1 MSWGGTHPPRSC
13 MKQGFKQASRVPCP
27 RACSSLSCLVL
38 CFVLFLF
45 FSAGLQLPDKR
56 RDHSDQLPPCPLRLL
71 PDPEQQSDSKNLRV
85 AHAMAL
91 PRQLLPLLAV
101 LVSAAACSV
110 AAAQPTTAEAA
121 PDNSPAGVG
130 IKVSF
135 RPSVAI
141 VVGIFT
147 MIFSLTFLLL
157 MYAKFCHSSSSPLP
171 TSIPTAAA
179 GNGAAAA
186 TAVTPQ
192 AGVPKPVIE
201 ALPYFRFATLRGA
214 RQGMECSVCL
224 ARFDDAD
231 HLRLLP
237 RCRHAFHL
245 ACVDRWLES
254 NASCPLCR
262 ARVDATDASLG
273 LKYPSSARIVFGAD
287 DAAGSG
293 RDLLDIFVERVPS
306 ARFAAGA
313 GSGPPKRAAAGEEAA
328 ESPELDRHRHRI
340 IVSDVVFKSRWSELN
355 SADLIALDTEMLRS
369 MSSGR
374 FSLPDSPEFIS
385 EAPAK
390 LSTAEEESLDGV
402 APAERKRLL
411 AGRGGRGGGRCSSSA
426 AVDAVAVPGAAAAR
440 MISSGVRSVSE
451 IVSLPRLRGAA
462 RERLSEEEN
471 RRWLPIARRTARRFA
486 GRARRGEEEE
496 DEPAG
501 AHVDVAAAHVRVE

>member
-1 MSWGGTHPPRSC
+1 
-13 MKQGFKQASRVPCP
+13 
-27 RACSSLSCLVL
+27 
-38 CFVLFLF
+38 
-45 FSAGLQLPDKR
+45 
-56 RDHSDQLPPCPLRLL
+56 
-71 PDPEQQSDSKNLRV
+71 
-85 AHAMAL
+85 MAL
-91 PRQLLPLLAV
+91 PLPRRLVLPLLAV
-101 LVSAAACSV
+101 VLSAAACS
-110 AAAQPTTAEAA
+110 AAAQTTTAEAA
-121 PDNSPAGVG
+121 PDSNSNTPGAG

-157 MYAKFCHSSSSPLP
+157 MYAKFCHSSSPLP
-171 TSIPTAAA
+171 AAISTAAA
-179 GNGAAAA
+179 AVGNDAAAA
-186 TAVTPQ
+186 AVAPAQ

-201 ALPYFRFATLRGA
+201 ALPFFRFATLRGA

-245 ACVDRWLES
+245 DCVDRWLES

-262 ARVDATDASLG
+262 ARVDDGDASLG
-273 LKYPSSARIVFGAD
+273 LKYPSSARIVFGGDGLSSGRFDGGDAD
-287 DAAGSG
+287 AGSG

-306 ARFAAGA
+306 ARFA
-313 GSGPPKRAAAGEEAA
+313 GPKQQADEEAA
-328 ESPELDRHRHRI
+328 SASPPELDRHKHRI

-374 FSLPDSPEFIS
+374 FSFPDYSPDYS
-385 EAPAK
+385 EAKPS
-390 LSTAEEESLDGV
+390 LSASEEADGAVPTNTADT
-402 APAERKRLL
+402 ERKRLL
-411 AGRGGRGGGRCSSSA
+411 VDGRSGGWRCSSSA
-426 AVDAVAVPGAAAAR
+426 AVDAAVPAAAR

-471 RRWLPIARRTARRFA
+471 RRWLPIARRTARWFA
-486 GRARRGEEEE
+486 GRARGEQEEG
-496 DEPAG
+496 DEPG
-501 AHVDVAAAHVRVE
+501 DAHVAVAAHV

>member
-1 MSWGGTHPPRSC
+1 
-13 MKQGFKQASRVPCP
+13 
-27 RACSSLSCLVL
+27 
-38 CFVLFLF
+38 
-45 FSAGLQLPDKR
+45 
-56 RDHSDQLPPCPLRLL
+56 
-71 PDPEQQSDSKNLRV
+71 
-85 AHAMAL
+85 MAL
-91 PRQLLPLLAV
+91 PRQLLPLFAV
-101 LVSAAACSV
+101 LVSAAACS
-110 AAAQPTTAEAA
+110 AAAQPATAEAA
-121 PDNSPAGVG
+121 PDSSPAGVG

-171 TSIPTAAA
+171 TAIPTAAA
-179 GNGAAAA
+179 ANGAAAA
-186 TAVTPQ
+186 AATAPPQ

-201 ALPYFRFATLRGA
+201 ALPFFRFATLRGA

-262 ARVDATDASLG
+262 ARVDAGDASLG

-287 DAAGSG
+287 DGLDDGVGSG

-306 ARFAAGA
+306 ARFAAG
-313 GSGPPKRAAAGEEAA
+313 PPKRAAAGEEEEAA
-328 ESPELDRHRHRI
+328 PELDRHRHRI

-385 EAPAK
+385 EAAK

-411 AGRGGRGGGRCSSSA
+411 AGGRGGGRCSSSA
-426 AVDAVAVPGAAAAR
+426 AVDAVVVPGAAAAR

-471 RRWLPIARRTARRFA
+471 RRWLPIARRTARWFA
-486 GRARRGEEEE
+486 GRTRRDEEE
-496 DEPAG
+496 DAG
-501 AHVDVAAAHVRVE
+501 AHVDVAAAHV

>member
-1 MSWGGTHPPRSC
+1 
-13 MKQGFKQASRVPCP
+13 
-27 RACSSLSCLVL
+27 
-38 CFVLFLF
+38 
-45 FSAGLQLPDKR
+45 
-56 RDHSDQLPPCPLRLL
+56 
-71 PDPEQQSDSKNLRV
+71 
-85 AHAMAL
+85 MAL

-101 LVSAAACSV
+101 LVFAAACSV
-110 AAAQPTTAEAA
+110 AAQPATAEAA
-121 PDNSPAGVG
+121 PESTPGAG

-157 MYAKFCHSSSSPLP
+157 MYAKFCHPSSTPLP
-171 TSIPTAAA
+171 AAIPIAPAPGNDAAA
-179 GNGAAAA
+179 P
-186 TAVTPQ
+186 PQ
-192 AGVPKPVIE
+192 GGVPKPVIE
-201 ALPYFRFATLRGA
+201 SLPFFRFATLRGA

-262 ARVDATDASLG
+262 ARVDADDASLG
-273 LKYPSSARIVFGAD
+273 LKYPSSARIVFGEDGLSSGRFDD
-287 DAAGSG
+287 DAASG

-306 ARFAAGA
+306 ARFAG
-313 GSGPPKRAAAGEEAA
+313 AAGPKQADEEAPA
-328 ESPELDRHRHRI
+328 RAPSPELDRHKHRI

-355 SADLIALDTEMLRS
+355 SAALIGLDTEMMRS

-374 FSLPDSPEFIS
+374 FSLPDSPEFN
-385 EAPAK
+385 EAK
-390 LSTAEEESLDGV
+390 LSTGATDEEVGGG
-402 APAERKRLL
+402 APSTRGETTERKRLL
-411 AGRGGRGGGRCSSSA
+411 VDGRGGGWCSRSA
-426 AVDAVAVPGAAAAR
+426 AVDAVPAAASAASR
-440 MISSGVRSVSE
+440 MISSGVRSMSE

-471 RRWLPIARRTARRFA
+471 RRWLPIARRTARWFA
-486 GRARRGEEEE
+486 GRARGEEEA
-496 DEPAG
+496 EPGAAG
-501 AHVDVAAAHVRVE
+501 VHVVAAHV

>member
-1 MSWGGTHPPRSC
+1 
-13 MKQGFKQASRVPCP
+13 
-27 RACSSLSCLVL
+27 
-38 CFVLFLF
+38 
-45 FSAGLQLPDKR
+45 
-56 RDHSDQLPPCPLRLL
+56 
-71 PDPEQQSDSKNLRV
+71 
-85 AHAMAL
+85 MAL

-101 LVSAAACSV
+101 LVSAAACS
-110 AAAQPTTAEAA
+110 AAAQPATAEAA
-121 PDNSPAGVG
+121 PDNTPAGVG

-157 MYAKFCHSSSSPLP
+157 MYAKFCHHSSSSSPLP

-179 GNGAAAA
+179 NGAAAA
-186 TAVTPQ
+186 AAAPLQ

-201 ALPYFRFATLRGA
+201 ALPFFRFATLRGA

-254 NASCPLCR
+254 NVSCPLCR
-262 ARVDATDASLG
+262 ARVDAADATLG
-273 LKYPSSARIVFGAD
+273 LKYPSSARIVFGGDGD
-287 DAAGSG
+287 DAAAGASG

-306 ARFAAGA
+306 ARFAGA
-313 GSGPPKRAAAGEEAA
+313 GPPKRAAADEEEAPP
-328 ESPELDRHRHRI
+328 SPELDRHRHRI

-355 SADLIALDTEMLRS
+355 SADLLALDTEMLRS
-369 MSSGR
+369 LSSGR
-374 FSLPDSPEFIS
+374 FSFPDSPPEFD
-385 EAPAK
+385 EAAK
-390 LSTAEEESLDGV
+390 LSTAEEEEAGGV
-402 APAERKRLL
+402 VPAERKRLL
-411 AGRGGRGGGRCSSSA
+411 AGGRGGGAGGRCSSSA
-426 AVDAVAVPGAAAAR
+426 AVDVAVPTAAR
-440 MISSGVRSVSE
+440 MISSGVRSMSE

-471 RRWLPIARRTARRFA
+471 RRWLPIARRTARWFA
-486 GRARRGEEEE
+486 GRARRDD
-496 DEPAG
+496 DEPAAG
-501 AHVDVAAAHVRVE
+501 AAGVHVDVAAGAHV

>member
-1 MSWGGTHPPRSC
+1 
-13 MKQGFKQASRVPCP
+13 
-27 RACSSLSCLVL
+27 
-38 CFVLFLF
+38 
-45 FSAGLQLPDKR
+45 
-56 RDHSDQLPPCPLRLL
+56 
-71 PDPEQQSDSKNLRV
+71 
-85 AHAMAL
+85 MAL

-101 LVSAAACSV
+101 LVSAAACS
-110 AAAQPTTAEAA
+110 AAAQPATAEAA
-121 PDNSPAGVG
+121 PDNTPAGVG

-135 RPSVAI
+135 RPRVAI

-157 MYAKFCHSSSSPLP
+157 MYAKFCHHSSSSSPLP

-179 GNGAAAA
+179 NGAAAA
-186 TAVTPQ
+186 AAAPLQ

-201 ALPYFRFATLRGA
+201 ALPFFRFATLRGA

-262 ARVDATDASLG
+262 ARVDAADATLG
-273 LKYPSSARIVFGAD
+273 LKYPSSARIVFGGDGD
-287 DAAGSG
+287 DAAAGASG

-306 ARFAAGA
+306 ARFAGA
-313 GSGPPKRAAAGEEAA
+313 GPPKRAAADEEEAPP
-328 ESPELDRHRHRI
+328 SPEPDRHRHRI

-369 MSSGR
+369 LSSGR
-374 FSLPDSPEFIS
+374 FSFPDSPPEFD
-385 EAPAK
+385 EAAK
-390 LSTAEEESLDGV
+390 LSTAEEEEAGGV
-402 APAERKRLL
+402 VPAERKRLL
-411 AGRGGRGGGRCSSSA
+411 AGGRGGGAGGRCSSSA
-426 AVDAVAVPGAAAAR
+426 AVDAAVPTAAR
-440 MISSGVRSVSE
+440 MISSGVRSMSE

-471 RRWLPIARRTARRFA
+471 RRWLPIARRTARWFA
-486 GRARRGEEEE
+486 GRARRDD
-496 DEPAG
+496 DEPAAG
-501 AHVDVAAAHVRVE
+501 AAGVHVDVAAGAHV

>member
-1 MSWGGTHPPRSC
+1 
-13 MKQGFKQASRVPCP
+13 
-27 RACSSLSCLVL
+27 
-38 CFVLFLF
+38 
-45 FSAGLQLPDKR
+45 
-56 RDHSDQLPPCPLRLL
+56 
-71 PDPEQQSDSKNLRV
+71 
-85 AHAMAL
+85 MAL
-91 PRQLLPLLAV
+91 PRQLLPLLAA
-101 LVSAAACSV
+101 LVSAAACS
-110 AAAQPTTAEAA
+110 AAAQPATAEAA
-121 PDNSPAGVG
+121 PDNTPAGVG

-157 MYAKFCHSSSSPLP
+157 MYAKFCHHSSSSSSPLP

-179 GNGAAAA
+179 NGAAAA
-186 TAVTPQ
+186 AAVAPQ

-201 ALPYFRFATLRGA
+201 ALPFFRFATLRGA

-262 ARVDATDASLG
+262 ARVDAADATLG
-273 LKYPSSARIVFGAD
+273 LKYPSSARIVFGGD
-287 DAAGSG
+287 DAAAAGASG

-306 ARFAAGA
+306 ARFPAV
-313 GSGPPKRAAAGEEAA
+313 GPPKRAAAADEEEAPA
-328 ESPELDRHRHRI
+328 PPSPELDRHRHRI

-369 MSSGR
+369 LSSGR
-374 FSLPDSPEFIS
+374 FSLPDSPPEFD
-385 EAPAK
+385 EAAK
-390 LSTAEEESLDGV
+390 LSTAADDEADGV
-402 APAERKRLL
+402 APAARGEAERKRLL
-411 AGRGGRGGGRCSSSA
+411 AGGRGGGGGRCSSSA
-426 AVDAVAVPGAAAAR
+426 AVDAAVPAAAR
-440 MISSGVRSVSE
+440 MISSGVRSMSE

-471 RRWLPIARRTARRFA
+471 RRWLPIARRTARWFA
-486 GRARRGEEEE
+486 GRARRDD
-496 DEPAG
+496 DEPAAG
-501 AHVDVAAAHVRVE
+501 AAGVHVDVAAGAHV

>member
-1 MSWGGTHPPRSC
+1 
-13 MKQGFKQASRVPCP
+13 
-27 RACSSLSCLVL
+27 
-38 CFVLFLF
+38 
-45 FSAGLQLPDKR
+45 
-56 RDHSDQLPPCPLRLL
+56 
-71 PDPEQQSDSKNLRV
+71 
-85 AHAMAL
+85 MAL
-91 PRQLLPLLAV
+91 PRQLFLPLLAV
-101 LVSAAACSV
+101 VLSAAVCS

-121 PDNSPAGVG
+121 PDNNSTPGAG

-157 MYAKFCHSSSSPLP
+157 MYAKFCHPSSSSPLP
-171 TSIPTAAA
+171 AAIPTAAA
-179 GNGAAAA
+179 AAAGNDAAAA
-186 TAVTPQ
+186 ALAPAQ

-201 ALPYFRFATLRGA
+201 ALPFFRFAALRGA

-262 ARVDATDASLG
+262 ARVDDGDASLG
-273 LKYPSSARIVFGAD
+273 FKYPSSASIVFGGHGLSSGRFDGDAD
-287 DAAGSG
+287 AGSG

-306 ARFAAGA
+306 ARFAAGGA
-313 GSGPPKRAAAGEEAA
+313 GPKQQADEEAA
-328 ESPELDRHRHRI
+328 SARAPPSPELDRHKHRI

-374 FSLPDSPEFIS
+374 FSFPDYSPEYN
-385 EAPAK
+385 EAK
-390 LSTAEEESLDGV
+390 LSLSAAGEEEAYGAV
-402 APAERKRLL
+402 PTTTGETERKRLL
-411 AGRGGRGGGRCSSSA
+411 VDGRSGGGRCSSSA
-426 AVDAVAVPGAAAAR
+426 AVDAAVPAAAR
-440 MISSGVRSVSE
+440 MISSGVRSMSE

-471 RRWLPIARRTARRFA
+471 RRWLPIARRTARWFA
-486 GRARRGEEEE
+486 GRARGEEG
-496 DEPAG
+496 EPGAAG
-501 AHVDVAAAHVRVE
+501 VHVAAAAHV

>member
-1 MSWGGTHPPRSC
+1 
-13 MKQGFKQASRVPCP
+13 
-27 RACSSLSCLVL
+27 
-38 CFVLFLF
+38 
-45 FSAGLQLPDKR
+45 
-56 RDHSDQLPPCPLRLL
+56 
-71 PDPEQQSDSKNLRV
+71 
-85 AHAMAL
+85 MAL

-101 LVSAAACSV
+101 VLVSAAACS
-110 AAAQPTTAEAA
+110 AAAQPATAEAA
-121 PDNSPAGVG
+121 PDNTPAGVG

-157 MYAKFCHSSSSPLP
+157 MYAKFCHNSSSSSPLP
-171 TSIPTAAA
+171 TSIPTAAGA
-179 GNGAAAA
+179 NGAAASVA
-186 TAVTPQ
+186 PQ
-192 AGVPKPVIE
+192 AGGVPKPVIE
-201 ALPYFRFATLRGA
+201 ALPFFRFATLRGA

-262 ARVDATDASLG
+262 ARVDAADASLG
-273 LKYPSSARIVFGAD
+273 LKYPSSARIVFGGGD
-287 DAAGSG
+287 DGGAAGSG

-306 ARFAAGA
+306 ARLAAG
-313 GSGPPKRAAAGEEAA
+313 PVKRAAAADEEAPP
-328 ESPELDRHRHRI
+328 PELDRHRHRI

-355 SADLIALDTEMLRS
+355 SADLVALDTEMLRS
-369 MSSGR
+369 LSSGR
-374 FSLPDSPEFIS
+374 FSLPDSPRESFDD
-385 EAPAK
+385 AAK
-390 LSTAEEESLDGV
+390 LSAAAEEEEAGGV
-402 APAERKRLL
+402 APAAERKLLL
-411 AGRGGRGGGRCSSSA
+411 AGGLGGGRCSSSA
-426 AVDAVAVPGAAAAR
+426 AADAVAVPAMEAAAR

-462 RERLSEEEN
+462 RERLSEEES

-486 GRARRGEEEE
+486 GRARRDEEGG

-501 AHVDVAAAHVRVE
+501 AAPGVHVDVAAGAHV